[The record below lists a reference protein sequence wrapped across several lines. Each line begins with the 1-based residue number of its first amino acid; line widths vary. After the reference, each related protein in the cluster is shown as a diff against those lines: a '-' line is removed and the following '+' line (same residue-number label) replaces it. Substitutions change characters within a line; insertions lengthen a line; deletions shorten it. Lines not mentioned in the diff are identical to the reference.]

1 MPKAALGSSNFKI
14 QADRKSEGSNHGRN
28 IHISVNTPE
37 HNDLDHASMVRL
49 IAGDDLALNELM
61 ERWQKPLLSFI
72 LRYVGNYADS
82 IELAQETFVRVYR
95 HRSRFNFKSKFST
108 WLLTIATNLC
118 KHHARWRNR
127 HPTTSLDDA
136 AGMDEMF
143 DEHLSISAEEI
154 PSALASRSELAKL
167 VKEEIEKLPHD
178 LKTAILLFAYD
189 NLSYAEIGLILGC
202 TPKAVET
209 RLYRVRKVLA
219 RRLIGIF

>member
-1 MPKAALGSSNFKI
+1 M
-14 QADRKSEGSNHGRN
+14 
-28 IHISVNTPE
+28 NTPE

-61 ERWQKPLLSFI
+61 ERWQKPLHSFI

-82 IELAQETFVRVYR
+82 IELAQETFVRVYH

-118 KHHARWRNR
+118 KHHARWRKR
-127 HPTTSLDDA
+127 HPTISLNDT
-136 AGMDEMF
+136 AGMDGML
-143 DEHLSISAEEI
+143 DECLSIAAEEI
-154 PSALASRSELAKL
+154 PSALAERSELGKL

-189 NLSYAEIGLILGC
+189 DLSHAEIGVILGC

-209 RLYRVRKVLA
+209 RLYRVRKLLA
-219 RRLIGIF
+219 KRLAAIF